1 MSLDLVDLK
10 GIQDYPD
17 CLVKAGHLD
26 CQESPAA
33 PVQPEH
39 PVPEGG
45 LAASVRQV
53 PKETPGPP
61 DSPDPPVPP
70 EAPERLDSLAHRGRW
85 G

>member
-1 MSLDLVDLK
+1 MPLDLLDLTD
-10 GIQDYPD
+10 IQDYQD
-17 CLVKAGHLD
+17 RLVKTGHLD
-26 CQESPAA
+26 CQEALAA

-39 PVPEGG
+39 LVPAGG

-61 DSPDPPVPP
+61 ESPDPPVPP
-70 EAPERLDSLAHRGRW
+70 EAPERLDSLARRGRW